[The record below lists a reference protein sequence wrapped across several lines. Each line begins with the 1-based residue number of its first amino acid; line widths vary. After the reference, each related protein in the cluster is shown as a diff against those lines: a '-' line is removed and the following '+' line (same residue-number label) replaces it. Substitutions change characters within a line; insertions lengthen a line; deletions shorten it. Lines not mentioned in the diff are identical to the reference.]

1 MGTDRPA
8 IAAMAVESLAV
19 LSRDECQ
26 RRLHHGRL
34 GRVAVVVDAVPAIF
48 PVNYALLDEEIV
60 FRTAP
65 GTKLCAGILERVVAF
80 EVDGT
85 TLDFTS
91 GWSVLVVG
99 RAAQIHYPAM
109 LERAQRLGLRPWVR
123 GPRDYFV
130 KITSEHISGR
140 SYGPGQLD
148 GDGC

>member
-1 MGTDRPA
+1 
-8 IAAMAVESLAV
+8 MAGFEDLLV

-26 RRLHHGRL
+26 QRLRQRRL
-34 GRVAVVVDAVPAIF
+34 GRIAVTLEALPAIF

-65 GTKLCAGILERVVAF
+65 GTKLCAGLLERVVAF

-85 TLDFTS
+85 TPDSTS

-99 RAAQIHYPAM
+99 RATQIHYPAM
-109 LERAQRLGLRPWVR
+109 LERAQHLGLRPWAP
-123 GPRDYFV
+123 GPHDYFV

-140 SYGPGQLD
+140 FYGSGTPG
-148 GDGC
+148 GGAS